1 MEDYVNAQIL
11 ACTELKIPVFDA
23 YHSNIIDSYNPAFR
37 NKCMGLHPNELVH
50 EVITYELLKTII
62 TFMVKREK

>member
-1 MEDYVNAQIL
+1 MAIKLEEKTLIKFIGTTLEDYVNAQIL

-37 NKCMGLHPNELVH
+37 NKCMVTSE
-50 EVITYELLKTII
+50 
-62 TFMVKREK
+62 